1 MRYRALQHATSILL
15 LAIYLPTVIMSSL
28 HVHHD
33 TVDTHD
39 DCLKCVGHFEKQHH
53 HQQDC
58 QYCNFLSLEYFSQA
72 SVQSTVPLHATDYC
86 SADIA
91 TRTEMSRYGV
101 SLLRAPPE
109 RMR

>member
-1 MRYRALQHATSILL
+1 
-15 LAIYLPTVIMSSL
+15 MSSL

-72 SVQSTVPLHATDYC
+72 SVQSTVPLHATNFC

-91 TRTEMSRYGV
+91 TRTEMSHYGV